1 MDAWMEKMLSCSCM
15 ITTGEEVTNT
25 FHSQPQVQPEA
36 QPEAQVKAETQ
47 PEAQAEAQTQ
57 TEPEDKEQ
65 EEEPENTDI
74 YELDEDEG
82 DGDGDDEGEEE
93 EEEENDIKTVL
104 DRYTESEEEYIK
116 QKKNSML
123 MLSMA
128 FLGAAISPSLI
139 SVFNTPDSNTYV
151 KNQDPVENN
160 SIYMFK
166 YD

>member
-1 MDAWMEKMLSCSCM
+1 MEKMLSCSCM

-25 FHSQPQVQPEA
+25 FHSQPPLPPEA
-36 QPEAQVKAETQ
+36 QAQAQVKAEAQ
-47 PEAQAEAQTQ
+47 PEAQTQ

-74 YELDEDEG
+74 YELDEDE
-82 DGDGDDEGEEE
+82 DESEEE
-93 EEEENDIKTVL
+93 EEEENDIKTVF

-123 MLSMA
+123 ILSMA
-128 FLGAAISPSLI
+128 FLGAAISPALI

-160 SIYMFK
+160 SIYSFK
-166 YD
+166 YE